1 MFKRISFYLVL
12 LFVLVGCFSKTYSFK
27 VVNDVIVIE
36 QTLEDFDLSM
46 IENNVELYLGEGRVD
61 LLDADISVDGK
72 LDLSTVGLYEVTL
85 SAKSKT
91 KKTEETINISV
102 VDTQIPE
109 LLIFEKELLVLQGEE
124 VALNAQEFFINLSD
138 GINGLINSRITI
150 EGDYDLST
158 VGVYPVEVV
167 GIDDSGNVARE
178 DINLRVTDLIDEKAF
193 YLYHRANIAAHGKSL
208 VFNHNNDHEKILNFD
223 TAFNVFTPNYREHFF
238 WLSGLTGD
246 YNNKQSGVKL
256 RNHDGDYYADY
267 SEVRKVP
274 GFKQTKLTIQ
284 YETDN
289 YRHYLAESSYD
300 VDGEEVIRNAKF
312 VIRMIEGVWRVEEF
326 YIPN

>member
-12 LFVLVGCFSKTYSFK
+12 MFILVGCFSKTYSFK

-36 QTLEDFDLSM
+36 QTLDDFDLSM
-46 IENNVELYLGEGRVD
+46 IEKNVELYLGEGKVELTD
-61 LLDADISVDGK
+61 SDVVVNGEI
-72 LDLSTVGLYEVTL
+72 DLSKVGVYDVTL

-91 KKTEETINISV
+91 KKTEQNINISV

-109 LLIFEKELLVLQGEE
+109 LLIYEKELLVLQGEE
-124 VALNAQEFFINLSD
+124 ITLDAQDFFINLSD
-138 GINGLINSRITI
+138 GINGLINSRISI
-150 EGDYDLST
+150 EGNYDLST

-167 GIDDSGNVARE
+167 GIDDSGNVAKE
-178 DINLRVTDLIDEKAF
+178 SMNLRVTDLIDEKAL
-193 YLYHRANIAAHGKSL
+193 YLFNRANIAAHGKSL
-208 VFNHNNDHEKILNFD
+208 VFNNNNDHEKILNFD

-238 WLSGLTGD
+238 WLSGLTGE

-256 RNHDGDYYADY
+256 SSNNGDYFADY
-267 SEVRKVP
+267 SEARKVA
-274 GFKQTKLTIQ
+274 GYQQTKLTIQ

-312 VIRMIEGVWRVEEF
+312 VIRMIDGAWIVEEF